1 MHPVPPD
8 WALKGTSTPQ
18 DIEDEKP
25 DEKTPAINKEGGT
38 KKDHENEYFD
48 DDKDNDKNNNNEDEK
63 KKRKKIEIESVVE
76 IGSGSE
82 ILKKID
88 VDSIDKNILVNETVM
103 KTEIIKST
111 DVELEVIGLEV
122 VEEVAKEVEPVVA
135 EIDSR

>member
-38 KKDHENEYFD
+38 KKDHENEFFD
-48 DDKDNDKNNNNEDEK
+48 DDKDNDKNNNEDEK
-63 KKRKKIEIESVVE
+63 KKRKKIEVESVVE
-76 IGSGSE
+76 IGSGFE

-88 VDSIDKNILVNETVM
+88 IDISDKNIVVNETTM

-111 DVELEVIGLEV
+111 DVEIEVIGMEV
-122 VEEVAKEVEPVVA
+122 VEEVVKEVEPVVA
-135 EIDSR
+135 EIDNR

>member
-25 DEKTPAINKEGGT
+25 DEKTPALNKEGGT
-38 KKDHENEYFD
+38 KKDHENEFFD
-48 DDKDNDKNNNNEDEK
+48 DDKDNDKNNNEDEK
-63 KKRKKIEIESVVE
+63 KKRKKI
-76 IGSGSE
+76 
-82 ILKKID
+82 D
-88 VDSIDKNILVNETVM
+88 VDISDKNIVVNETTM

-111 DVELEVIGLEV
+111 DVEIEVIGMEV
-122 VEEVAKEVEPVVA
+122 VEEVVKEVEPVVA

>member
-38 KKDHENEYFD
+38 KKDHENEFFD
-48 DDKDNDKNNNNEDEK
+48 DDKDNDKNNNEDEK
-63 KKRKKIEIESVVE
+63 KKRKKIEVESVVE
-76 IGSGSE
+76 IGSGFE

-88 VDSIDKNILVNETVM
+88 ADISDKNIVVNETTM

-111 DVELEVIGLEV
+111 DVEIEVIGMEV
-122 VEEVAKEVEPVVA
+122 VEEVVKEVEPVVA
-135 EIDSR
+135 EIDNR